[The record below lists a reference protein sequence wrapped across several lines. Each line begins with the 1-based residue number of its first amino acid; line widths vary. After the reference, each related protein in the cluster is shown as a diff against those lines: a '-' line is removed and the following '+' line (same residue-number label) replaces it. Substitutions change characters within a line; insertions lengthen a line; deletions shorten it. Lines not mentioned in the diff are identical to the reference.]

1 MKKVLHQELAAGRW
15 NQLTTVEQMANI
27 GSEVERA
34 IQWKEKNN
42 PSRFEKAFERALEL
56 LDLSLDSPRNKN
68 HLKEIARTR
77 EILVDFLM
85 GDNQFGTSSEFLRKY
100 FLQFTYAARKHYL

>member
-1 MKKVLHQELAAGRW
+1 MPNL
-15 NQLTTVEQMANI
+15 
-27 GSEVERA
+27 
-34 IQWKEKNN
+34 WKEKNN

-77 EILVDFLM
+77 EILVDFLI
-85 GDNQFGTSSEFLRKY
+85 GDNQYNMSSEFLRKY